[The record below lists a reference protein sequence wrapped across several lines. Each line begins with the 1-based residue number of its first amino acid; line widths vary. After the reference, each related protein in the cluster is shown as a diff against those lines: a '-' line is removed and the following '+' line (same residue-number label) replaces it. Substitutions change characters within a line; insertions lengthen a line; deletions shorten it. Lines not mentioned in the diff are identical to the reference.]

1 MFARTPPFQPT
12 HLSLAKTALYR
23 FADTAQQITCG
34 SGSLWIT
41 QDNDPRDIIL
51 APGESF
57 TTDGRHQVIAYALDP
72 ATLSVS
78 AASVMPAPRRQVHRG
93 GRASGLALE

>member
-1 MFARTPPFQPT
+1 MFTRTPLLPPT
-12 HLSLAKTALYR
+12 QLALAKRALYR
-23 FADTAQQITCG
+23 FPRAAQEITCR

-51 APGESF
+51 APGDSF